1 MNSNVAHWDLAQQQY
16 DASWGSRYSKPP
28 PPPPPPPAAP
38 APMPY
43 AFPEAP
49 MPYAFTEAPMP
60 YAAPEPPVSRVVDS
74 FAQLQLSNGKL
85 SKTRT
90 SPVSTRSRVAR
101 HGSQTTP
108 MPVRPSSTAGD
119 SSIAASR
126 KVSAQRRAESYSHPT
141 PLERDQR
148 DRPHERDG
156 PRRSRRWPP
165 SGYSAEDVVDQQLA
179 KELIRT
185 GTCNFQGYIDQV
197 PNAPAGY
204 SRFYAVMTDEHKSRT
219 DRATFQD
226 WAYRDISL
234 DLMGLSDT
242 QFPWHA
248 LEQPCMTYAF
258 GRSAG
263 TTTLKCWISKSSST
277 PPPTKH
283 ASEAKP
289 RKMKLLQSLDR
300 LQRLE
305 DGLEDVSRP
314 LLCLVCT

>member
-1 MNSNVAHWDLAQQQY
+1 MNSNVARWDLAQQQY
-16 DASWGSRYSKPP
+16 DASWGPRYSKPP

-38 APMPY
+38 PMPY

-49 MPYAFTEAPMP
+49 MPYAFPEAPIP
-60 YAAPEPPVSRVVDS
+60 YTAPEPPVSRVADG

-85 SKTRT
+85 PRTRT

-108 MPVRPSSTAGD
+108 TPMPMPVRPSSSAGE
-119 SSIAASR
+119 SIVAPR

-141 PLERDQR
+141 PLERDPR
-148 DRPHERDG
+148 DS

-165 SGYSAEDVVDQQLA
+165 SGYGSDDAVSEQLA
-179 KELIRT
+179 KELICT
-185 GTCNFQGYIDQV
+185 GTCNFQGYVDQV
-197 PNAPAGY
+197 PNAPPGY

-263 TTTLKCWISKSSST
+263 TTTLNCWISNSSST
-277 PPPTKH
+277 PPPTKPTGD
-283 ASEAKP
+283 AKP
-289 RKMKLLQSLDR
+289 RKMKLLQILDR

-314 LLCLVCT
+314 LLCPVCT